1 MRDVPGDSPYHL
13 AMDRRRFL
21 LTSLGALFGTSL
33 VAEAQPAGKVYRIGF
48 LALIPGENTTLMK
61 ALQERLHELGYVEGK
76 NLIFEYRSAEGR
88 QERLAEL
95 ASELVLARPDVLV
108 AGAGTLAPLAL
119 KAATTTIPIV
129 FTSVGDPIGAGVV
142 ASIARPGGNLTGLT
156 GQSADV
162 AAKRFQLLREIVP
175 DSRLIAMLMNPA
187 TPFAMLALKE
197 TRTAADA
204 AHVRLEV
211 LELKARDQLADRF
224 ESATRARAS
233 GMIVSSD
240 PLTYELRHEISH
252 LAAKF
257 RLPTMYGHRDHPE
270 AGGLISYGANRRQM
284 YRRAAEYADKI
295 LKGAKAANLPVE
307 QPTTFELVINL
318 QTAKALGLTIP
329 PSLLARADQV
339 IE

>member
-1 MRDVPGDSPYHL
+1 MPPTIDSLYRPG
-13 AMDRRRFL
+13 MDRRRFL
-21 LTSLGALFGTSL
+21 LTSLAGALAVPCAT
-33 VAEAQPAGKVYRIGF
+33 EAQQQGKVYRIGF
-48 LALIPGENTTLMK
+48 LSLIPGENKTLMR
-61 ALQERLHELGYVEGK
+61 ALQERLQELGYVEGK
-76 NLIFEYRSAEGR
+76 NLVFEYRSAEGH

-95 ASELVLARPDVLV
+95 ASELVLARPDVLI

-129 FTSVGDPIGAGVV
+129 FTSVGDPVGAGVV
-142 ASIARPGGNLTGLT
+142 PNIARPGGNITGLT

-162 AAKRFQLLREIVP
+162 AGKRFQLLREIVP
-175 DSRLIAMLMNPA
+175 DCRLIAMLMNPA

-197 TRTAADA
+197 TRAAADA
-204 AHVRLEV
+204 AHVRLEI

-224 ESATRARAS
+224 ESANKARAS

-257 RLPTMYGHRDHPE
+257 RLPTMYGHRDHPHV
-270 AGGLISYGANRRQM
+270 GGLISYGASRRQM
-284 YRRAAEYADKI
+284 YSRAAEYADKI
-295 LKGAKAANLPVE
+295 LKGAKPADLPVE
-307 QPTTFELVINL
+307 QPTTFELVVNL
-318 QTAKALGLTIP
+318 KTAKALGLTIP
-329 PSLLARADQV
+329 PSLLARADQI